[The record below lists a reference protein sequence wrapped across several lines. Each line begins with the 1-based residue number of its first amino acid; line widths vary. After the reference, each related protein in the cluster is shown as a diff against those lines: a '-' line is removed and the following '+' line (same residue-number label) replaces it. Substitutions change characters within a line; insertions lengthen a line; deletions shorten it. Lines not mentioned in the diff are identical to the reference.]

1 MSFESLVKKLM
12 KEGKSKT
19 AATKIAGSVA
29 NAKMKGAGSGP
40 TAKQK
45 ARAKSPATKKPKP
58 RAVIRDKDRVADK
71 SRSYTDKKGRKIEI
85 KTFKSQKKYDSGVKD
100 DPNKPS
106 MKRKS
111 SRLANTVEL
120 HKTKTKKDGT
130 TKTKVKRAA
139 GGGKKS
145 QRLHTKFAKGKNKE
159 GSSDVTIT
167 RKSPTTM
174 KKQGYNA
181 RLDDSLGAKNGKK
194 KQSMKSRRDES
205 EGMEKKMGNKKF
217 SGNKSS
223 AQGKVLREPSYADQ
237 GKVLREPSYRGV
249 QAKAPTKM
257 SNKRKVKAVAK
268 AKGFPTKTARGKNRA
283 TKEQKMEV
291 KKAME
296 SMSKSPAKKPLVG
309 KQKSLPKEL
318 QEAILKSPGKML
330 SKSGIKMM
338 DKSPAK
344 SVKIKPQEKG
354 STSKKERV
362 KIGGRKN
369 KIVKKQTS
377 KSPEGNV
384 TAKTKTII
392 NKKTGNIKQ
401 VQKKKVGNKTVKKL
415 KTNSPINMKTPM
427 KKSKQKVEQDYAR
440 NAIADY
446 KSGKKKEARYE
457 KKRELEV
464 AAGESP
470 AKLKKPSKKK
480 KTYSSSKID
489 PNYHNQAS
497 KTVSTQGGARYGEG
511 KTKTKFV
518 DSDSPYH
525 DRNYKS
531 RESLTKTKTVNKGYG
546 QSGRSTTK
554 ETQKSISPKRADRM
568 RSRFRKG
575 LEKQSPSMMK
585 TNQDGG
591 GYAAKNMAAPARQ
604 LKKLGSVL
612 SKHFKSNI

>member
-45 ARAKSPATKKPKP
+45 ARAKSPATKKRKP

-85 KTFKSQKKYDSGVKD
+85 KTFKHEKAYDSGVKD

-111 SRLANTVEL
+111 SRLSNTVEL

-145 QRLHTKFAKGKNKE
+145 QRLHTKFAKGKNKK
-159 GSSDVTIT
+159 GSSDVIVN

-205 EGMEKKMGNKKF
+205 EGMEKSMGKRKY

-223 AQGKVLREPSYADQ
+223 DRTTAFDKKLKKTEA
-237 GKVLREPSYRGV
+237 K
-249 QAKAPTKM
+249 QAKASMRKAGKSPAKM
-257 SNKRKVKAVAK
+257 
-268 AKGFPTKTARGKNRA
+268 
-283 TKEQKMEV
+283 
-291 KKAME
+291 
-296 SMSKSPAKKPLVG
+296 KSPAKKPLVG
-309 KQKSLPKEL
+309 GQKRLPKEL
-318 QEAILKSPGKML
+318 QEAILKAPAKML

-338 DKSPAK
+338 DKSPAMMKETKAQVKARYKDDK
-344 SVKIKPQEKG
+344 SKRKAAKKDIRKGAYPENAAVKAGISLDLSKG
-354 STSKKERV
+354 SNYSQVLGSRATAKNKAKQEGTTVRKSKKNFAKGYNEQQ
-362 KIGGRKN
+362 KAAGNPGRLKVSVTG
-369 KIVKKQTS
+369 KLKD
-377 KSPEGNV
+377 KSP
-384 TAKTKTII
+384 A
-392 NKKTGNIKQ
+392 
-401 VQKKKVGNKTVKKL
+401 
-415 KTNSPINMKTPM
+415 

-457 KKRELEV
+457 KKKALEV
-464 AAGESP
+464 AAGESGVMMKKSP
-470 AKLKKPSKKK
+470 ATKKDK
-480 KTYSSSKID
+480 
-489 PNYHNQAS
+489 
-497 KTVSTQGGARYGEG
+497 VMFV
-511 KTKTKFV
+511 KTKTDKTGLAKVGKGKMMNEKKAKRKVAKGKGFVANKF
-518 DSDSPYH
+518 DIPF
-525 DRNYKS
+525 
-531 RESLTKTKTVNKGYG
+531 
-546 QSGRSTTK
+546 
-554 ETQKSISPKRADRM
+554 PKAPM
-568 RSRFRKG
+568 N
-575 LEKQSPSMMK
+575 MK

-604 LKKLGSVL
+604 LKRLGSIL
-612 SKHFKSNI
+612 SKHMKSK

>member
-223 AQGKVLREPSYADQ
+223 AQGKVLRPPSD
-237 GKVLREPSYRGV
+237 RGAK
-249 QAKAPTKM
+249 AKAPTKM
-257 SNKRKVKAVAK
+257 
-268 AKGFPTKTARGKNRA
+268 
-283 TKEQKMEV
+283 
-291 KKAME
+291 
-296 SMSKSPAKKPLVG
+296 KSPAKKPLVG

-344 SVKIKPQEKG
+344 SVKIKPQEEG
-354 STSKKERV
+354 STSRKERV

-446 KSGKKKEARYE
+446 KSGKTKEAKYE
-457 KKRELEV
+457 KKKALEV

-470 AKLKKPSKKK
+470 AKMKMRNAKKAVKKGMTPDEAFNIGLVKNKDYNKLLKSRAYKKQRA
-480 KTYSSSKID
+480 D
-489 PNYHNQAS
+489 EA
-497 KTVSTQGGARYGEG
+497 G
-511 KTKTKFV
+511 
-518 DSDSPYH
+518 
-525 DRNYKS
+525 YKS
-531 RESLTKTKTVNKGYG
+531 V
-546 QSGRSTTK
+546 
-554 ETQKSISPKRADRM
+554 
-568 RSRFRKG
+568 RKAKKAAKANDG
-575 LEKQSPSMMK
+575 FLPEGPAKMKKSPSMMK
-585 TNQDGG
+585 NPMMMKSNQDGG
-591 GYAAKNMAAPARQ
+591 AYAAKNMAAPARQ

-612 SKHFKSNI
+612 SKHFKSNR

>member
-45 ARAKSPATKKPKP
+45 ARSKSPATKKKP
-58 RAVIRDKDRVADK
+58 TAVIRDKDRVADK

-85 KTFKSQKKYDSGVKD
+85 KTFKAKKRYDSGVKD
-100 DPNKPS
+100 DPNEPG

-111 SRLANTVEL
+111 SRLSNTVEL

-174 KKQGYNA
+174 KKQGYNS

-205 EGMEKKMGNKKF
+205 EGMEKKMGKKKF

-223 AQGKVLREPSYADQ
+223 AQGKA
-237 GKVLREPSYRGV
+237 
-249 QAKAPTKM
+249 
-257 SNKRKVKAVAK
+257 
-268 AKGFPTKTARGKNRA
+268 
-283 TKEQKMEV
+283 
-291 KKAME
+291 
-296 SMSKSPAKKPLVG
+296 KSPAKKPLVG

-330 SKSGIKMM
+330 TKSGIMMM

-344 SVKIKPQEKG
+344 GMKINPIEEG
-354 STSKKERV
+354 STSKKE
-362 KIGGRKN
+362 KIKLGRRKN
-369 KIVKKQTS
+369 KIVETKKS
-377 KSPEGNV
+377 KSPDGNV
-384 TAKTKTII
+384 KTKTKSVFD
-392 NKKTGNIKQ
+392 KKTGNTKQ
-401 VQKKKVGNKTVKKL
+401 VQKQKVGNKTVKKL
-415 KTNSPINMKTPM
+415 KTNQPIPSNSPMFMKAPM

-446 KSGKKKEARYE
+446 KSGKTKEAKYE
-457 KKRELEV
+457 KKKALEV

-470 AKLKKPSKKK
+470 AKMKLSKAKKAVRKGEMRPDDAGAKGLGYGKDYDKLVKSRAYKKQRA
-480 KTYSSSKID
+480 D
-489 PNYHNQAS
+489 EA
-497 KTVSTQGGARYGEG
+497 G
-511 KTKTKFV
+511 
-518 DSDSPYH
+518 
-525 DRNYKS
+525 YKS
-531 RESLTKTKTVNKGYG
+531 VGKAKKAAKANDGFLPEGPAKMKN
-546 QSGRSTTK
+546 
-554 ETQKSISPKRADRM
+554 PM
-568 RSRFRKG
+568 
-575 LEKQSPSMMK
+575 MMK
-585 TNQDGG
+585 SNQSGG
-591 GYAAKNMAAPARQ
+591 GYAAKNPAAPARQ

-612 SKHFKSNI
+612 SKHFKSNR

>member
-249 QAKAPTKM
+249 KAKAPTKM

-344 SVKIKPQEKG
+344 GMKINPREEG
-354 STSKKERV
+354 SKSTKERV
-362 KIGGRKN
+362 KFGRRKN
-369 KIVKKQTS
+369 KTVETKKS
-377 KSPEGNV
+377 KSPDGPNY
-384 TAKTKTII
+384 TTKTKTVFD
-392 NKKTGNIKQ
+392 KKTGNTKQ
-401 VQKKKVGNKTVKKL
+401 VQKKKVGNKTVRKL
-415 KTNSPINMKTPM
+415 KTNSSMTLMKAPM

-457 KKRELEV
+457 KKKALEV
-464 AAGESP
+464 AAGESM
-470 AKLKKPSKKK
+470 AKMKK
-480 KTYSSSKID
+480 
-489 PNYHNQAS
+489 
-497 KTVSTQGGARYGEG
+497 
-511 KTKTKFV
+511 
-518 DSDSPYH
+518 
-525 DRNYKS
+525 
-531 RESLTKTKTVNKGYG
+531 
-546 QSGRSTTK
+546 
-554 ETQKSISPKRADRM
+554 
-568 RSRFRKG
+568 
-575 LEKQSPSMMK
+575 SPSMMK
-585 TNQDGG
+585 GGEKRKVKKMAVKLGSSARPGKRTGNTEFKPMKVESKYAKMPKKHEFVDFKPLQVSMASPTKMKSNQDGG
-591 GYAAKNMAAPARQ
+591 AYAAKNPAAPARQ

-612 SKHFKSNI
+612 SKHFKSNR

>member
-85 KTFKSQKKYDSGVKD
+85 KTFKHEKAYDSGVKD

-111 SRLANTVEL
+111 SRLSNTVEL

-145 QRLHTKFAKGKNKE
+145 QRLHTKFAKGKNKQ

-205 EGMEKKMGNKKF
+205 EGMEKKMGKKKF

-223 AQGKVLREPSYADQ
+223 AQGK
-237 GKVLREPSYRGV
+237 
-249 QAKAPTKM
+249 
-257 SNKRKVKAVAK
+257 
-268 AKGFPTKTARGKNRA
+268 
-283 TKEQKMEV
+283 
-291 KKAME
+291 
-296 SMSKSPAKKPLVG
+296 SPAKKPLVG
-309 KQKSLPKEL
+309 GQKRLPKEL
-318 QEAILKSPGKML
+318 QEAILKAPAKML

-338 DKSPAK
+338 DKSPAMIGKVKRGGKVYKYK
-344 SVKIKPQEKG
+344 SEDSDRKIKGKDIA
-354 STSKKERV
+354 SKKSSTKR
-362 KIGGRKN
+362 KQTIKN
-369 KIVKKQTS
+369 KNVKKGEVKKTIS
-377 KSPEGNV
+377 KDRVGVTGTTKVKVKGGKNRVLKTDADYRAEAARKSP
-384 TAKTKTII
+384 AK
-392 NKKTGNIKQ
+392 
-401 VQKKKVGNKTVKKL
+401 
-415 KTNSPINMKTPM
+415 MKTPM

-446 KSGKKKEARYE
+446 KSGKTKEAKYE
-457 KKRELEV
+457 KKKALEV
-464 AAGESP
+464 AAGESM
-470 AKLKKPSKKK
+470 AKMKK
-480 KTYSSSKID
+480 
-489 PNYHNQAS
+489 
-497 KTVSTQGGARYGEG
+497 
-511 KTKTKFV
+511 
-518 DSDSPYH
+518 
-525 DRNYKS
+525 
-531 RESLTKTKTVNKGYG
+531 
-546 QSGRSTTK
+546 
-554 ETQKSISPKRADRM
+554 
-568 RSRFRKG
+568 
-575 LEKQSPSMMK
+575 SPSMMK
-585 TNQDGG
+585 GGEKRKVKKMAVKLGSSARPGKRTGNTEFKPMKMVPMPKMPKKHEYAYPKPLQVSMASPTKMKSNQDGG
-591 GYAAKNMAAPARQ
+591 AYAAKNPAAPARQ

-612 SKHFKSNI
+612 SKHFKSNR

>member
-85 KTFKSQKKYDSGVKD
+85 KTFKHEKAYDSGVKE

-111 SRLANTVEL
+111 SRLSNTVEL
-120 HKTKTKKDGT
+120 QKTKTKKDGT
-130 TKTKVKRAA
+130 TKTKIKRAA
-139 GGGKKS
+139 GGTKKS

-167 RKSPTTM
+167 RKSPTTI
-174 KKQGYNA
+174 KK
-181 RLDDSLGAKNGKK
+181 SP
-194 KQSMKSRRDES
+194 S
-205 EGMEKKMGNKKF
+205 KM
-217 SGNKSS
+217 
-223 AQGKVLREPSYADQ
+223 
-237 GKVLREPSYRGV
+237 
-249 QAKAPTKM
+249 
-257 SNKRKVKAVAK
+257 
-268 AKGFPTKTARGKNRA
+268 
-283 TKEQKMEV
+283 
-291 KKAME
+291 
-296 SMSKSPAKKPLVG
+296 KSPAKKPLVG

-330 SKSGIKMM
+330 TKSAIKMM
-338 DKSPAK
+338 DKSPM
-344 SVKIKPQEKG
+344 
-354 STSKKERV
+354 
-362 KIGGRKN
+362 
-369 KIVKKQTS
+369 
-377 KSPEGNV
+377 
-384 TAKTKTII
+384 
-392 NKKTGNIKQ
+392 
-401 VQKKKVGNKTVKKL
+401 
-415 KTNSPINMKTPM
+415 NMKTPM

-446 KSGKKKEARYE
+446 KSGKTKEAKYE
-457 KKRELEV
+457 KKKALEV

-470 AKLKKPSKKK
+470 AKMKMRKAKKAVKKGMTPDEASNKGLVKNKDYNKLLKSRAYKKQRADEAGYKSVRKAKEAAKANDGFLPESPAKMKKTQKRK

-489 PNYHNQAS
+489 PNYHDQAS
-497 KTVSTQGGARYGEG
+497 KTVSTQKGRYSEG

-518 DSDSPYH
+518 NSDSPYH
-525 DRNYKS
+525 DKNYMN

-546 QSGRSTTK
+546 QSGRSITN
-554 ETQKSISPKRADRM
+554 ETRKSISPERADRM

-591 GYAAKNMAAPARQ
+591 GYAAKNPAAPARQ

-612 SKHFKSNI
+612 SKHFKSNM

>member
-85 KTFKSQKKYDSGVKD
+85 KTFKHEKAYDSGVKE

-111 SRLANTVEL
+111 SRLSNTVEL
-120 HKTKTKKDGT
+120 HRTKTKKDGT

-145 QRLHTKFAKGKNKE
+145 QRLHAKFAKGKNKE

-174 KKQGYNA
+174 KKQGYNS

-205 EGMEKKMGNKKF
+205 EGMEKKIGKKKF

-223 AQGKVLREPSYADQ
+223 AQGKA
-237 GKVLREPSYRGV
+237 
-249 QAKAPTKM
+249 
-257 SNKRKVKAVAK
+257 
-268 AKGFPTKTARGKNRA
+268 
-283 TKEQKMEV
+283 
-291 KKAME
+291 
-296 SMSKSPAKKPLVG
+296 KSPAKKPLVG

-330 SKSGIKMM
+330 TKSAIKMM
-338 DKSPAK
+338 DKSPM
-344 SVKIKPQEKG
+344 
-354 STSKKERV
+354 
-362 KIGGRKN
+362 
-369 KIVKKQTS
+369 
-377 KSPEGNV
+377 
-384 TAKTKTII
+384 
-392 NKKTGNIKQ
+392 
-401 VQKKKVGNKTVKKL
+401 
-415 KTNSPINMKTPM
+415 NMKTPM

-446 KSGKKKEARYE
+446 KSGKTKEAKYE
-457 KKRELEV
+457 KKKALEV

-470 AKLKKPSKKK
+470 AKMKMRKAKKAVKKGMTPDEASNKGLVKNKDYNKLLKSRAYKKQRA
-480 KTYSSSKID
+480 D
-489 PNYHNQAS
+489 EA
-497 KTVSTQGGARYGEG
+497 G
-511 KTKTKFV
+511 
-518 DSDSPYH
+518 
-525 DRNYKS
+525 YKS
-531 RESLTKTKTVNKGYG
+531 VRKA
-546 QSGRSTTK
+546 K
-554 ETQKSISPKRADRM
+554 EAAKANDGFLPEGPAK
-568 RSRFRKG
+568 
-575 LEKQSPSMMK
+575 MK

-591 GYAAKNMAAPARQ
+591 GYAAKNPAAPARQ

-612 SKHFKSNI
+612 SKHFKSNM

>member
-45 ARAKSPATKKPKP
+45 ARAKSPATKKKP
-58 RAVIRDKDRVADK
+58 TAVIRDKDRVPDK
-71 SRSYTDKKGRKIEI
+71 SRSYTDKKGKKIEI

-106 MKRKS
+106 MRRKS

-344 SVKIKPQEKG
+344 SLKINPIEEG
-354 STSKKERV
+354 STSTKERV
-362 KIGGRKN
+362 KLGRRKN
-369 KIVKKQTS
+369 KTVETKKS
-377 KSPEGNV
+377 KSPDGPNV
-384 TAKTKTII
+384 TTKTKTVLD
-392 NKKTGNIKQ
+392 KKTGNTKQ
-401 VQKKKVGNKTVKKL
+401 IQKKKVGNKTVKKL
-415 KTNSPINMKTPM
+415 KTNSPMGPKTPM

-446 KSGKKKEARYE
+446 KSGKTKEAKYE
-457 KKRELEV
+457 KKKALEV
-464 AAGESP
+464 AAGESM
-470 AKLKKPSKKK
+470 AKMKK
-480 KTYSSSKID
+480 
-489 PNYHNQAS
+489 
-497 KTVSTQGGARYGEG
+497 
-511 KTKTKFV
+511 
-518 DSDSPYH
+518 
-525 DRNYKS
+525 
-531 RESLTKTKTVNKGYG
+531 
-546 QSGRSTTK
+546 
-554 ETQKSISPKRADRM
+554 
-568 RSRFRKG
+568 
-575 LEKQSPSMMK
+575 SPSMMK
-585 TNQDGG
+585 NPMMMKSNQDGG
-591 GYAAKNMAAPARQ
+591 AYAAKNMAAPARQ

-612 SKHFKSNI
+612 SKHFKSNR

>member
-1 MSFESLVKKLM
+1 MGARSIQKREKMSFESLVKKLM

-85 KTFKSQKKYDSGVKD
+85 KTFNAKKRYDSGVKD
-100 DPNKPS
+100 DPNEPS

-111 SRLANTVEL
+111 SRLSNTVEL

-159 GSSDVTIT
+159 GASDVTIT

-174 KKQGYNA
+174 KQGKNKKSIHNSPPTTMKQDKTERIRA
-181 RLDDSLGAKNGKK
+181 RKNKVNEKLDKTSAYKKDKKNTVTGKK
-194 KQSMKSRRDES
+194 INPKFERLMDKETNLTDKLKEAKS
-205 EGMEKKMGNKKF
+205 
-217 SGNKSS
+217 
-223 AQGKVLREPSYADQ
+223 
-237 GKVLREPSYRGV
+237 
-249 QAKAPTKM
+249 KANT
-257 SNKRKVKAVAK
+257 
-268 AKGFPTKTARGKNRA
+268 
-283 TKEQKMEV
+283 E
-291 KKAME
+291 
-296 SMSKSPAKKPLVG
+296 KSPATKPLKG

-338 DKSPAK
+338 DKSPATMK
-344 SVKIKPQEKG
+344 KPK
-354 STSKKERV
+354 R
-362 KIGGRKN
+362 
-369 KIVKKQTS
+369 
-377 KSPEGNV
+377 
-384 TAKTKTII
+384 
-392 NKKTGNIKQ
+392 
-401 VQKKKVGNKTVKKL
+401 
-415 KTNSPINMKTPM
+415 
-427 KKSKQKVEQDYAR
+427 KSKQRVEQDYAR

-446 KSGKKKEARYE
+446 KSGKTKEAKYE
-457 KKRELEV
+457 KKKALEV

-470 AKLKKPSKKK
+470 AKMKKTQKKK

-489 PNYHNQAS
+489 PNYHDQAS
-497 KTVSTQGGARYGEG
+497 KTVSTQKGRYSEG

-518 DSDSPYH
+518 NSDSPYH
-525 DRNYKS
+525 DKNYMN

-546 QSGRSTTK
+546 QSGRSTTN

-591 GYAAKNMAAPARQ
+591 GYAAKNPAAPARQ

-612 SKHFKSNI
+612 SKHFKSNM